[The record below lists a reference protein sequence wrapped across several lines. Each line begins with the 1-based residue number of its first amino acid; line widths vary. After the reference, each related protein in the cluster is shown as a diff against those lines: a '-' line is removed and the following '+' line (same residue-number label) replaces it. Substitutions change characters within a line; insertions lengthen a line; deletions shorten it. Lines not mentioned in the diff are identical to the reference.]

1 MEHHFFSRVCGLIA
15 LVSVTAGA
23 VGCMSTSGLSN
34 SMESLGL
41 TKPKSASEQRMME
54 IARTYEEHG
63 NVDNARR
70 IYSQVLKRNVS
81 AENRQV
87 VEERLAAL
95 EKSALEK
102 GPGRQGKIRPQQML
116 AETKPSAAEP
126 SSKVGPENI
135 KSRSIV
141 VKPEIAQVNGFD
153 DSNKSIDTQAVVAA
167 LAEADQF
174 SAHADAPIYAQSEQK
189 VAQKTEPSSGD
200 VSDKDELATHDS
212 GEWATRGDTKADADK
227 RSASAIESQ
236 GTAIEN
242 CPVAKSET
250 DSCEEDSV
258 ANLEAIDAVDELA
271 GPEPFPG
278 MSEKDIA
285 PTVKA
290 RVIAKAPVVEHREK
304 SEWRATQ
311 SSQETEAEEVTG
323 SSTSSARMPVQSV
336 PNHDGDK
343 KVKEQ
348 GEGGFWR
355 STHSSIMP
363 EAEQDAAY
371 EANWLPTQH
380 LLPPGGDFPGG
391 AEHAPA
397 NSADEECTA
406 LEQAQADRKACELLA
421 FIFEQGNLPELAP
434 EVRAEMERMLADD
447 DQMVALLCA
456 ETLLKHGIMHEQIPE
471 IVVRSL
477 YSSDEAVRMVA
488 VHVLS
493 PGEKHSLEYSQDLL
507 LAKTTD
513 DTTVVRRLAILEL
526 GGIQHPSN
534 LVIAQLK
541 KLVIGDEPDQI
552 QEAAEISLR
561 SIAENLSQTSQMA
574 SAR

>member
-1 MEHHFFSRVCGLIA
+1 MEHHYFSRVCGLIA

-63 NVDNARR
+63 NVGNARR

-95 EKSALEK
+95 EKGVLERR
-102 GPGRQGKIRPQQML
+102 PGRETKIRPQQML
-116 AETKPSAAEP
+116 AESKPPAAET
-126 SSKVGPENI
+126 SSKVSAESI
-135 KSRSIV
+135 KSRSV
-141 VKPEIAQVNGFD
+141 AAKPEIAQVNGFD

-174 SAHADAPIYAQSEQK
+174 SAHADATIYAQSEPK

-200 VSDKDELATHDS
+200 VSDKGELATHDS
-212 GEWATRGDTKADADK
+212 VEWATRGATEVDADT
-227 RSASAIESQ
+227 RSAPAIESQ

-242 CPVAKSET
+242 CQVAKSET
-250 DSCEEDSV
+250 VSCEEDSV
-258 ANLEAIDAVDELA
+258 ANLDAIDAVDELA

-278 MSEKDIA
+278 MAEKDIA

-290 RVIAKAPVVEHREK
+290 RVIAKEPVVEHREK

-311 SSQETEAEEVTG
+311 SSRKTEAEEVTG
-323 SSTSSARMPVQSV
+323 SSTSSAKMPAQSV
-336 PNHDGDK
+336 PPHDGDK
-343 KVKEQ
+343 KVEEQ

-380 LLPPGGDFPGG
+380 LLPPDGDFSGG
-391 AEHAPA
+391 SEHAPA
-397 NSADEECTA
+397 NPAGAECTA

-447 DQMVALLCA
+447 DQMIALLSA

-526 GGIQHPSN
+526 GGIRHPSN

-561 SIAENLSQTSQMA
+561 SIAENLSQASQMA